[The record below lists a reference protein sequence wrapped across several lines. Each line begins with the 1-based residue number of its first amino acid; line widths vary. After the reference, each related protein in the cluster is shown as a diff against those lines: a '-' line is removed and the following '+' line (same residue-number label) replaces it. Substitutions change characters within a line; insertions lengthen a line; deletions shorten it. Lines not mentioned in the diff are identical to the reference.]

1 MRENKPVREGWQR
14 DSPCTITSVFRPG
27 QLKGLLDMALLM
39 LFLCTGFSNG
49 NTFLSCLAAIPCLDF
64 SLQTALYRLG
74 RACSPSARCR
84 APGPHTGGGMGT
96 CQPWDKASRGDGH
109 PWLQQ
114 PSQNTCATKTYQQLG
129 SLHPFSKQRES
140 GKHSPFQPRQGSF
153 LSD

>member
-64 SLQTALYRLG
+64 SLQTVLHRPG
-74 RACSPSARCR
+74 RAGSSAARCC
-84 APGPHTGGGMGT
+84 APGPHAGGGTGT
-96 CQPWDKASRGDGH
+96 CRLWDRVSSGDSH

-114 PSQNTCATKTYQQLG
+114 PPPATPATKTHQGLR
-129 SLHPFSKQRES
+129 S
-140 GKHSPFQPRQGSF
+140 SPLF
-153 LSD
+153 LKKK